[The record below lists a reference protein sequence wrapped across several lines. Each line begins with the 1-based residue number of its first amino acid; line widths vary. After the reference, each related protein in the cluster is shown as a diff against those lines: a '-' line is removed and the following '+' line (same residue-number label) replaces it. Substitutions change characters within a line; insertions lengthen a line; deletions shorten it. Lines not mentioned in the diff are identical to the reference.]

1 MRSSAMP
8 SRLPPPRERAA
19 YKTGATCVRKFRCCC
34 SRARL
39 RPRHSRD
46 SAWHKLQCCPAHPIG
61 NPDSPSRSQLP
72 STSPEK
78 DLPPRLPPFVPS
90 AHPAQCP
97 PSAKTSSGCRRPRP
111 PSPQR
116 EKLSLQSKDPKS
128 RPVLAEWETPF

>member
-72 STSPEK
+72 SPSPEK
-78 DLPPRLPPFVPS
+78 DLTRRLPPFVSS

-97 PSAKTSSGCRRPRP
+97 PSAKTSCGFRPTR
-111 PSPQR
+111 SLSTDR
-116 EKLSLQSKDPKS
+116 EKLSLQSKDLKAGP
-128 RPVLAEWETPF
+128 LL